1 MRKRIYRLLISGCL
15 CAGLL
20 FTGCARGQVA
30 GLSAVSHA
38 VVSAG
43 TSGIPSTMA
52 AKQAQDYYFSA
63 ADKET
68 GYDEKS
74 AVQITLEKDT
84 ALASAPEAVQIKDS
98 TITITKGGV
107 YVLSGQLTDKMIVV
121 ETSEEEKVRL
131 VLNGASIVNS
141 DGAAL
146 YVKEADKV
154 FVTTVSGTENELTGA
169 ADDAEA
175 DTPDATVYATSDLT
189 INGEGSLIV
198 NAGKGS
204 GIHSKDE
211 LVVTGGE
218 LTVNAQNHGLSGKD
232 GVSIGGGVIS
242 VTTKGD
248 GIHAKGSSEE
258 TKEQE
263 GEAQETG
270 QTSAALNEDGT
281 ATKKS
286 GYVYISDG
294 TVLITSEDEGIQGAG
309 AVIIDGGMID
319 IKAAQEG
326 IEGFDVIVNGGELD
340 VEAGD
345 DGINATSKET
355 SASDAF
361 AAKDGMGTPAGD
373 PPEAAKGADAG
384 EAPAGGP
391 QGMQKST
398 DRGTTDG
405 VSAPTSDDGK
415 SAGQP
420 APGSRMDGGGQP
432 PAGYGPDSTK
442 ENQAPAGGQRPGG
455 GGGGMDAAQANVYIQ
470 INGGQTTIK
479 ASGDGLDSNGDLYI
493 TGGEIYVEGP
503 EDNGNGAL
511 DYNGDGIITGGT
523 LAAFGS
529 AGMAMTLGSDS
540 TQGTVMVNT
549 GSQNAGDAASLSDA
563 DGNVLMSYAPTKSY
577 ANVVLSTKGVEKGQT
592 YTVTAGAFTNQVTAG

>member
-1 MRKRIYRLLISGCL
+1 MRGTSIYRMRKG
-15 CAGLL
+15 
-20 FTGCARGQVA
+20 A

-52 AKQAQDYYFSA
+52 AKEAQDYYFSE
-63 ADKET
+63 ADTET
-68 GYDEKS
+68 GYDAKS

-84 ALASAPEAVQIKDS
+84 ALASAPEGVQIKDG

-107 YVLSGQLTDKMIVV
+107 YVLSGQLTDNMFVV

-211 LVVTGGE
+211 LVVMGGE

-294 TVLITSEDEGIQGAG
+294 TVSITSEDEGIQGAG
-309 AVIIDGGMID
+309 AVIIDGGTID

-361 AAKDGMGTPAGD
+361 AAKDGMGAPAGD

-384 EAPAGGP
+384 E
-391 QGMQKST
+391 
-398 DRGTTDG
+398 
-405 VSAPTSDDGK
+405 
-415 SAGQP
+415 
-420 APGSRMDGGGQP
+420 
-432 PAGYGPDSTK
+432 
-442 ENQAPAGGQRPGG
+442 APAGGQRPGG

-511 DYNGDGIITGGT
+511 DYNGEGIITGGT

-529 AGMAMTLGSDS
+529 AGMAMTMGSDS